1 LKLNVHSIIT
11 GPFQENSYI
20 LSEKL
25 SKDCILVDPGD
36 EAEKIS
42 YFIDDNNF
50 NPIAIINTHAHL
62 DHIGAVTEIKNKYN
76 IPFYL
81 HSAEKQIL
89 ESYPL
94 SCRMFG
100 MEVKPVPVVDNW
112 IHKAGKLTIGEFN
125 FSIIET
131 PGHTPGGCCYLIENR
146 LFVGDTLFRGSVGR
160 TDLPG
165 GNWDILEKS
174 LLYIMENVD
183 LDVIIYSGHGKETNL
198 RTEKE
203 KNPFLISL
211 KSHLN

>member
-1 LKLNVHSIIT
+1 
-11 GPFQENSYI
+11 
-20 LSEKL
+20 
-25 SKDCILVDPGD
+25 
-36 EAEKIS
+36 
-42 YFIDDNNF
+42 
-50 NPIAIINTHAHL
+50 
-62 DHIGAVTEIKNKYN
+62 
-76 IPFYL
+76 
-81 HSAEKQIL
+81 
-89 ESYPL
+89 
-94 SCRMFG
+94 

-131 PGHTPGGCCYLIENR
+131 PGHTPGGWCYLIENR

-174 LLYIMENVD
+174 LLYIMEHVD